1 MSSRDRQRGKY
12 SRKSKRVILVSYE
25 GKNKTEKIYFNNF
38 SNRENNFIL
47 QVVPG
52 NETDPINLVKQTIK
66 KVNEL
71 GLDLES
77 DDKAFCIFDTDTQS
91 KKDKQII
98 EAINLATVYNI
109 KMITS
114 CPCFEIWFL
123 LHYEYTTAFLDNNA
137 IIDKLKKHNEKYE
150 KNYNI
155 YPEIQDKINRAIENA
170 KKLEQYQ
177 LDNIKGKHSVEAN
190 PHTNVYEIIE
200 EIIVKESKK

>member
-66 KVNEL
+66 KINEL

-177 LDNIKGKHSVEAN
+177 LDNVKGKHSVEAN

>member
-109 KMITS
+109 KIITS

-155 YPEIQDKINRAIENA
+155 YPEIKDKINRAIENA

-177 LDNIKGKHSVEAN
+177 LDNIKDKHSVEAN